1 MNNKIRNQ
9 VLIGGLIIVI
19 GIAIYFS
26 GITSTQEDEC
36 EVVGRQGG
44 NAAGAGIQD
53 CDDSIIQGSTIPQ
66 IIIVLG
72 IVLIIRGFM
81 TMKNSSLE

>member
-66 IIIVLG
+66 IIVIAGIGLILLG
-72 IVLIIRGFM
+72 IISMR
-81 TMKNSSLE
+81 NSSSE

>member
-44 NAAGAGIQD
+44 NAAGAGTV
-53 CDDSIIQGSTIPQ
+53 SYTHLTLLTTPY
-66 IIIVLG
+66 V
-72 IVLIIRGFM
+72 
-81 TMKNSSLE
+81 

>member
-72 IVLIIRGFM
+72 LSLIHI
-81 TMKNSSLE
+81 

>member
-1 MNNKIRNQ
+1 MDKKVRNQ
-9 VLIGGLIIVI
+9 FLIGGLIMLI

-26 GITSTQEDEC
+26 GITTTQEDEC

-53 CDDSIIQGSTIPQ
+53 CDDSIIQGSAIPQ
-66 IIIVLG
+66 IIVVAG
-72 IVLIIRGFM
+72 IGLIIRGIISM
-81 TMKNSSLE
+81 RNSSSE

>member
-1 MNNKIRNQ
+1 M
-9 VLIGGLIIVI
+9 IGGLIMLI

-26 GITSTQEDEC
+26 GITTTQEDEC

-66 IIIVLG
+66 LIVIAGIGLILLG
-72 IVLIIRGFM
+72 IISMR
-81 TMKNSSLE
+81 NSSSE